1 VERIMAAFVTK
12 YTVYFPKLYS
22 WLSVTSGQ
30 IEVTRDISKAVLFD
44 ELLEVERT
52 LGDLKLSEALIQKYK
67 ASLVIADS
75 IYWHAPH
82 A

>member
-1 VERIMAAFVTK
+1 MAAFVTK